1 MVQQIAGEPNMLAS
15 SNGDIIIVGNL
26 RRLWLHKVEQADLHL
41 ACLSLQLALVE
52 LQTLV
57 LPSIESIKSR
67 LEQRYT
73 LERGPTPL
81 ERLDF
86 ITNISR

>member
-1 MVQQIAGEPNMLAS
+1 MY
-15 SNGDIIIVGNL
+15 
-26 RRLWLHKVEQADLHL
+26 HT
-41 ACLSLQLALVE
+41 CLTLQVALVE

-57 LPSIESIKSR
+57 LPSIESLKSR

-86 ITNISR
+86 ITNISRSELTAWPTAKAALLLEAV